1 MIDKVIYV
9 LFAIYGL
16 SGVLYFIR
24 LIKGP
29 SIVDSILA
37 ADCVSLDV
45 ALIALL
51 LSIYYK
57 NSFLAVGA
65 LFLVLW
71 AFILDVFAAKYLTKG
86 EVGT

>member
-1 MIDKVIYV
+1 MIETAIYV

-24 LIKGP
+24 LINGP
-29 SIVDSILA
+29 TIVDSILA

-71 AFILDVFAAKYLTKG
+71 AFILDVFAAKYLTRG

>member
-9 LFAIYGL
+9 LFAMYGL

-29 SIVDSILA
+29 SIGDSILA

>member
-9 LFAIYGL
+9 LFAMYGL